1 MSNHGAFFT
10 RMSLGAGRLKVAV
23 KDCIDVAGLPTVAG
37 CAALAE
43 GPPAKRNADVVA
55 ALLAADCG
63 IVGKANMHEL
73 AYGVTG
79 INSWTGTP
87 VNPRFPDRVPGGSSS
102 GSAVAVA
109 EGAVDLALGTDTGG
123 SIRTPA
129 ACCGVI
135 GLKPT
140 FGRVSRVGAW
150 PRDSS
155 LDCIGPIARTMER
168 IEEAMAILAPG
179 YAPLQGAAPRA
190 LVLQAPA
197 VDAEVQRAFDA
208 AMDELGQPGSDAA
221 LNGLEAAYSANI
233 TVIAA
238 ETYAAFGH
246 LLASGLVGADVR
258 ARLEAAAA
266 VDAAQLE
273 NAEAVRRAF
282 THEVDAL
289 LRDHDVLLLPT
300 MPCFPLRLVDAVP
313 PQALR
318 MTALVRPFNLSGH
331 PALTV
336 PFLAAEGLPI
346 GIQVVGRRGEDET
359 VCAFGRLL
367 ERALPVPTLPE
378 GGGMSP

>member
-1 MSNHGAFFT
+1 
-10 RMSLGAGRLKVAV
+10 
-23 KDCIDVAGLPTVAG
+23 
-37 CAALAE
+37 
-43 GPPAKRNADVVA
+43 
-55 ALLAADCG
+55 
-63 IVGKANMHEL
+63 
-73 AYGVTG
+73 
-79 INSWTGTP
+79 
-87 VNPRFPDRVPGGSSS
+87 
-102 GSAVAVA
+102 
-109 EGAVDLALGTDTGG
+109 
-123 SIRTPA
+123 
-129 ACCGVI
+129 
-135 GLKPT
+135 
-140 FGRVSRVGAW
+140 
-150 PRDSS
+150 
-155 LDCIGPIARTMER
+155 MER

-179 YAPLQGAAPRA
+179 YAPLPAAAPRA

-208 AMDELGQPGSDAA
+208 AMEELGQPGSDAA

-300 MPCFPLRLVDAVP
+300 MPCFPLRLVDALP

-378 GGGMSP
+378 GRGASL